1 VTIGDAAF
9 YQITLDTCIGVN
21 IILALVIFAFLGIT
35 FSSNIMKDT
44 WMAKIAGVD
53 NERG

>member
-1 VTIGDAAF
+1 
-9 YQITLDTCIGVN
+9 
-21 IILALVIFAFLGIT
+21 
-35 FSSNIMKDT
+35 MKDT